1 MTSSFA
7 PQRMVL
13 DNGLTVVHQCNPA
26 SPAAIAS
33 LSIVAGAV
41 LEPVEQGGLA
51 TLTAAALRRGT
62 TSRSKRD
69 IGEILDYR
77 GAHLGCSASRH
88 GTSLVA
94 KMRAVDA
101 ADLLELM
108 ADCARNPVF
117 PSEELEKLRGNRLTA
132 LREDLDDPDTMASRG
147 FREILYPAGHPY
159 ASPVRGTVET
169 IESLEVEELHAFH
182 AAHYAPSAALL
193 IVVGAMDWSETSAL
207 AQQHF
212 GTWRGSDRGGYRGAQ
227 DEIPD
232 VPVSAAVERRL
243 DMPDKAQISLLMGH
257 SGIRRA
263 DPRFYSAALM
273 NSVLGRFAMGGR
285 LGRVVR
291 EEQGMAYYTY
301 SDFSAGLGA
310 GPFSVRAGVQPQHL
324 VAAIAAI
331 REQIEAVRDNG
342 VQAEELDDARAA
354 AIGSLPRTLESNE
367 GMAALLHQIE
377 LFDLGWDYPERYAEI
392 MADVDLDSVNA
403 AAGELLHPEAL
414 SLSAAG
420 PLQATATQ

>member
-1 MTSSFA
+1 MTSAFA
-7 PQRMVL
+7 PQRAVL
-13 DNGLTVVHQCNPA
+13 DNGLTVVHQHNPA
-26 SPAAIAS
+26 SPAVIAS

-41 LEPVEQGGLA
+41 LEPVEQSGLA

-62 TSRSKRD
+62 TSRSKND

-77 GAHLGCSASRH
+77 GAHMGCSASRH
-88 GTSLVA
+88 GASVVA

-101 ADLLELM
+101 ADLVELM
-108 ADCARNPVF
+108 ADCVRNPVF
-117 PSEELEKLRGNRLTA
+117 PSAEIEKLRGNRLTA
-132 LREDLDDPDTMASRG
+132 LREDLDDPDTMAARG
-147 FREILYPAGHPY
+147 FRELLYPAGHPY
-159 ASPVRGTVET
+159 APPVRGTIET
-169 IESLEVEELHAFH
+169 IESIGVEQLHAFH

-193 IVVGAMDWSETSAL
+193 IVVGAVNWDETVSL

-212 GTWRGSDRGGYRGAQ
+212 GTWQGSDRGGYRRAQ

-232 VPVSAAVERRL
+232 VPLGAAVERRL

-263 DPRFYSAALM
+263 DPRFYPASLM

-310 GPFSVRAGVQPQHL
+310 GPFTVRAGVQPQHL
-324 VAAIAAI
+324 AAAISSI
-331 REQIEAVRDNG
+331 RAQIETVRDEG
-342 VQAEELDDARAA
+342 VQAAELDDVRAA

-367 GMAALLHQIE
+367 GMAGLLHQIE
-377 LFDLGWDYPERYAEI
+377 LFDLGWDYPDRYVEI
-392 MADVDLDSVNA
+392 MSAVDLDAVNA
-403 AAGELLHPEAL
+403 AASELLHPEAL
-414 SLSAAG
+414 SMSVAG
-420 PLQATATQ
+420 PLEVTPTE